1 MLLFKIVKFNLQMMP
16 IRDFL
21 YELYAVI
28 VHDGTLR
35 RGHYYAYV
43 NVTRKHDQEKW
54 QLHLSGSS
62 GANESTLKRE
72 VEKFLKE
79 MRNKVELEIT
89 DFSSDFDQNLRKSNS
104 TVRDAV
110 DSNWFYV
117 SDETVKKVPEKD
129 VLSHKDAYIL
139 FYEAQ

>member
-1 MLLFKIVKFNLQMMP
+1 MLLFKIVKFNLQMLP
-16 IRDFL
+16 IRDYL

-28 VHDGTLR
+28 VHDGTLH

-54 QLHLSGSS
+54 HLHLSGPSV
-62 GANESTLKRE
+62 ANETTLKSK
-72 VEKFLKE
+72 VETFLKE
-79 MRNKVELEIT
+79 MHNKVELENT
-89 DFSSDFDQNLRKSNS
+89 DILSDSDRNLRKSNS
-104 TVRDAV
+104 TVRDEI

-129 VLSHKDAYIL
+129 VLSHNDAYIL